1 LQVAG
6 AENSSQYCTPP
17 VYIPEQINLQY
28 ASSSAVVVGFVTY
41 EPFAQGSAPPQAKL
55 QANSSASPPVIVT
68 GVTHQYAPPGRNST
82 DLSANATEF
91 ALPYM
96 MHYITFSVTPGE
108 QYNYSVRSGAG
119 AGVWSKG
126 YSFRA
131 PGGSVAETRL
141 ATYGDMGHSHYNC
154 MQNLKDD
161 AAKGLIDVVV
171 HMGDHCYN
179 LGMANDRRGDA
190 YMNAFQPALTTLA
203 WFPIIG
209 NHEWVYHKPLT
220 PGESRGH
227 GDGDR
232 GRHYQAIAWGEAYGV
247 SGADIPFPGY
257 PGNISA
263 SASRHS
269 PQSLE
274 STATTALGHHLATGT
289 LYGMGSHGLIPSG
302 TSRYTSADIGLI
314 HMVGLDLNDL
324 DPAQLAWLEADL
336 ARVNQ
341 NRSKTP
347 WIMVMSHFPLFHT
360 QTAANAN
367 MSAAH
372 YIGDERMGEYAV
384 DGTEMKFEPCPTGGE
399 NAKCQTVAQFQ
410 EALGNAL
417 QPLFRKHGVDVYNAG
432 HVHSYENT
440 WPLCDFLTGA
450 LCRDSNGTELK
461 TFQEPRGTVHITE
474 GNGGVPGVPAT
485 FGVQPC
491 NQSRHASTR
500 IWEGCRVIGS
510 GGAYGRIIA
519 TPTTLTYNRIANNGG
534 SVTDSWT
541 MTQHNHGPFPPNPSP
556 PTPTPPTL
564 YACSKDYTC
573 SVSPSG
579 HFKTPGGCKN
589 KCKPPTPPPPAP
601 PRAHTDV
608 QN

>member
-1 LQVAG
+1 MAG
-6 AENSSQYCTPP
+6 TENSSQYCTPP
-17 VYIPEQINLQY
+17 LYIPEQINLQY

-41 EPFAQGSAPPQAKL
+41 EPFTQSSAPPQAKL
-55 QANSSASPPVIVT
+55 QSSASPPAIVT

-108 QYNYSVRSGAG
+108 KYNYSVRSGAD
-119 AGVWSKG
+119 AGLWSKM

-131 PGGSVAETRL
+131 PGGNVAETRV
-141 ATYGDMGHSHYNC
+141 ATYGDMGHSRYNC

-190 YMNAFQPALTTLA
+190 YMNAFQPVLTSLP

-209 NHEWVYHKPLT
+209 NHEWVYRKLK
-220 PGESRGH
+220 PGESRGN

-257 PGNISA
+257 PGNTSA
-263 SASRHS
+263 LAYRQSAPPSFA
-269 PQSLE
+269 LK
-274 STATTALGHHLATGT
+274 STATSALGHHLATGT

-324 DPAQLAWLEADL
+324 DPTQLAWLEADL

-347 WIMVMSHFPLFHT
+347 WIMIMSHFPIFHT
-360 QTAANAN
+360 QTAAHAN
-367 MSAAH
+367 MSAAT
-372 YIGDERMGEYAV
+372 YLGDERMGEYAV
-384 DGTEMKFEPCPTGGE
+384 DGNEMKFEPCPEGE
-399 NAKCQTVAQFQ
+399 EHDCQTVGQFQ
-410 EALGNAL
+410 ALIGNAL
-417 QPLFRKHGVDVYNAG
+417 QPLFRKYGVDVYNAG

-461 TFQEPRGTVHITE
+461 TFLEPRGTVHITE

-485 FGVQPC
+485 FGVQSC
-491 NQSRHASTR
+491 NTSRHAR
-500 IWEGCRVIGS
+500 DWEGCRVLGS
-510 GGAYGRIIA
+510 GGAYGRIVA

-541 MTQHNHGPFPPNPSP
+541 ITQHNHGPFPPNLPPGPSP
-556 PTPTPPTL
+556 PRL
-564 YACSKDYTC
+564 YACSKNYTC

-579 HFKTPGGCKN
+579 RFKTPGGCRK
-589 KCKPPTPPPPAP
+589 KCKPPTAMSTSPPQSPPSV
-601 PRAHTDV
+601 HIDV
-608 QN
+608 QK